1 MPNSSTLSVLTGQQV
16 APLIIEPLT
25 RESVA
30 LAATTVA
37 NTDQQSY
44 RIPRITADPSAD
56 WIGPNTEIE
65 ASEATGA
72 DLTVIPAKVA
82 GVSYIANELAN
93 DSDPQAAG
101 IIGQRIAV
109 DIARRID
116 RAFFGPVI
124 TDTGDT
130 DYNALRPVGL
140 ESITGTALNNV
151 DANPTAGLDPY
162 IDALAAAESE
172 GVQLTSWVLN
182 PTDAATLAK
191 VKTGTGSNVLL
202 LGGGAENGPSR
213 TILGIPV
220 RTSPYVTTG
229 TAWGIPAARTFT
241 VLRRDTEVVIDR
253 SARFAFDQTA
263 IRAICRLG
271 FGFPHARAIIRIK
284 DVA

>member
-1 MPNSSTLSVLTGQQV
+1 MANSSTLSVLTGEQV
-16 APLIIEPLT
+16 APLIVEPLT

-30 LAATTVA
+30 MAASTVA
-37 NTDQQSY
+37 RTDQAEY

-72 DLTVIPAKVA
+72 DLTVTPAKVA
-82 GVSYIANELAN
+82 GISYIANELAN
-93 DSDPQAAG
+93 DSDPAAAG
-101 IIGQRIAV
+101 IIGQRLAV

-116 RAFFGPVI
+116 RAFFGTVI
-124 TDTGDT
+124 TAPADP
-130 DYNALRPVGL
+130 DYNAVRPVGL
-140 ESITGTALNNV
+140 ESITGPSLNTI
-151 DANPTAGLDPY
+151 DAIPTSGLDVY
-162 IDALAAAESE
+162 IDALAAAEGE
-172 GVQLTSWVLN
+172 GVELTSWVLN

-220 RTSPYVTTG
+220 RTSPHVTAG
-229 TAWGIPAARTFT
+229 TAWGIPAARTFV

-253 SARFAFDQTA
+253 SARFEFDQTA
-263 IRAICRLG
+263 IRAICRIG
-271 FGFPHARAIIRIK
+271 FGFPHARGIVRIK

>member
-1 MPNSSTLSVLTGQQV
+1 MANSSTLSVLTGEQV
-16 APLIIEPLT
+16 GPLITEPLT

-30 LAATTVA
+30 LAVSTVV
-37 NTDQQSY
+37 NTDQAAY
-44 RIPRITADPSAD
+44 RIPRITDDPSAD
-56 WIGPNTEIE
+56 WLDANTEIQ

-72 DLTVIPAKVA
+72 DLTVNPAKVA
-82 GVSYIANELAN
+82 GISYIANELAN

-101 IIGQRIAV
+101 IIGQRLAV

-116 RAFFGPVI
+116 RAFFGTVI
-124 TDTGDT
+124 TDDQDA
-130 DYNALRPVGL
+130 DYNAVRPVGL
-140 ESITGTALNNV
+140 ESIAGASLNNI
-151 DANPTAGLDPY
+151 DAVPTAGLDAY

-172 GVQLTSWVLN
+172 GVELTSWVLN

-220 RTSPYVTTG
+220 RTSPSVTSG
-229 TAWGIPAARTFT
+229 TAWGIPAARTFV

-253 SARFAFDQTA
+253 SARFEYDQTA
-263 IRAICRLG
+263 IRAVCRIG
-271 FGFPHARAIIRIK
+271 FGFPHARGIIRIK

>member
-1 MPNSSTLSVLTGQQV
+1 MANSSTLSVLTGEQV
-16 APLIIEPLT
+16 APLIVEPLT

-30 LAATTVA
+30 LSASTVV
-37 NTDQQSY
+37 NTDQAAY

-56 WIGPNTEIE
+56 WLAPNTEIE

-72 DLTVIPAKVA
+72 DLTITPAKVA
-82 GVSYIANELAN
+82 GISYIANELAN

-101 IIGQRIAV
+101 IIGQRLAV

-124 TDTGDT
+124 TDNLDP
-130 DYNALRPVGL
+130 DYNAVRPVGL
-140 ESITGTALNNV
+140 ESITGTALNNI
-151 DANPTAGLDPY
+151 DAAPTTGLDPY
-162 IDALAAAESE
+162 IDALAAAEAE
-172 GVQLTSWVLN
+172 GVDLTSWVLN
-182 PTDAATLAK
+182 PTDAAALAK

-220 RTSPYVTTG
+220 RTSPYVPSG
-229 TAWGIPAARTFT
+229 TAWGIPAARTFV

-253 SARFAFDQTA
+253 SARFEYDQTA
-263 IRAICRLG
+263 IRAVCRIG
-271 FGFPHARAIIRIK
+271 FGFPHARGIVRIE